1 MIRPL
6 LCGPVCWLWL
16 FFTAPEMA
24 LEGTGVAVSAMD
36 WIEIQRD
43 WLETGLSY
51 RKLAEKHGVSLS
63 TLKKVA
69 AKNRWTEQRDLS
81 LKKGEEPEPGTG
93 GKMEPA
99 AGEDAGAGKNAENQG
114 ENRALA
120 LRNREE
126 PVPAAEEAFPDGEWM
141 TEEERRRTEFLR
153 LTDEMARR
161 IQEALVKVDVTNVFA
176 LKMLASA
183 LMDLRELQ
191 GIRDPLEEEEIRARI
206 AALKSRTRGAV
217 DETGGGV
224 IYMPEIEA
232 CPEAGE
238 DG

>member
-43 WLETGLSY
+43 WLETGMSY

-99 AGEDAGAGKNAENQG
+99 AGEDAGAGKNAEAPG
-114 ENRALA
+114 KNRALA

-126 PVPAAEEAFPDGEWM
+126 PVPAAEETLSDGDWM
-141 TEEERRRTEFLR
+141 TEEERRRIEFLR
-153 LTDEMARR
+153 
-161 IQEALVKVDVTNVFA
+161 